1 MRAARIPGRSL
12 VYGLVVVILAMTGL
26 ALLSEALAKGG
37 STVYLANIT
46 AGSGSVPTEP
56 SIVVTG
62 AGRATAPAERA
73 LVQLL
78 VVRDEPFGGD
88 NAWGAMASP
97 TANGGGSGADSIASV
112 TDAILEAGVE
122 GTAVRVVASPSL
134 ISVCQSNAP
143 CSSTR
148 IDVTVDDPNLERVNA
163 IVDAAGAAAGDGD
176 MTIQDVGAGYSVAD
190 CAPLQAQA
198 RLAATSDA
206 RTRAAA
212 QATALGVELG
222 KLLLANEAAPAAAT
236 DAGGCVPAQGTS
248 VDAWWSPGSFGLS
261 VPSFDPLAAPEAA
274 VAVQVTLAFAIDGDP
289 TAPTVTADE
298 SA

>member
-62 AGRATAPAERA
+62 SGRATAPAERA
-73 LVQLL
+73 VVQLL
-78 VVRDEPFGGD
+78 VVRDEPFGSE

-97 TANGGGSGADSIASV
+97 TANDGGRDSIASV
-112 TDAILEAGVE
+112 TDAIREAGVA
-122 GTAVRVVASPSL
+122 GAAVRVVASPSL
-134 ISVCQSNAP
+134 ISVCQTNAP

-148 IDVTVDDPNLERVNA
+148 IDITLDEPNLERLNA
-163 IVDAAGAAAGDGD
+163 IVDAAGEAAGEGG

-198 RLAATSDA
+198 RLSATADA

-212 QATALGVELG
+212 QAAALGVELG
-222 KLLLANEAAPAAAT
+222 KLLLANEVAPAAAT
-236 DAGGCVPAQGTS
+236 DAGGCLPVQGTS

-261 VPSFDPLAAPEAA
+261 VPPFDPLATPEAA

-289 TAPTVTADE
+289 TSPTTTPDE

>member
-37 STVYLANIT
+37 STVYLANIS

-62 AGRATAPAERA
+62 SGRATAPAERA
-73 LVQLL
+73 VVQLL

-97 TANGGGSGADSIASV
+97 TTGAGSRDSIATV
-112 TDAILEAGVE
+112 TSAINEAGVE
-122 GTAVRVVASPSL
+122 GTAVRTVASPSL
-134 ISVCQSNAP
+134 ISVCQTNAP

-148 IDVTVDDPNLERVNA
+148 IDVTVEEPTLERLNA
-163 IVDAAGAAAGDGD
+163 IVDAAGEAAGEGD
-176 MTIQDVGAGYSVAD
+176 MTVQDVGAGYSVAD

-198 RLAATSDA
+198 RLAATADA
-206 RTRAAA
+206 RNRAAA
-212 QATALGVELG
+212 QAAALGVELG
-222 KLLLANEAAPAAAT
+222 KLLLANEAAPAATT

-248 VDAWWSPGSFGLS
+248 VDTWWSPGSFGLS

-274 VAVQVTLAFAIDGDP
+274 VSIQVTLAFAINGDP
-289 TAPTVTADE
+289 TAPTAIPDE
-298 SA
+298 AA